1 MTAPRTRPIALAV
14 VLVAMLA
21 ACDRRVER
29 TAPTGQLPTAVPQSQ
44 LVPGLPQPREATR
57 NLYSGNASAIA
68 EGERLYNWFNCSGCH
83 AQGGGGMGPP
93 LMDDKW
99 IYGSDPANL
108 FSVIVEGRS
117 NGMPAFGGHIPEQ
130 QIWQIIAFIETM
142 GGMKPGDDPSTGG
155 ETGITSAAKGPGVKA
170 REGDLEASDP
180 PKKSGGDENKSA
192 EQDPSA
198 IGKGVGPSK

>member
-1 MTAPRTRPIALAV
+1 
-14 VLVAMLA
+14 
-21 ACDRRVER
+21 
-29 TAPTGQLPTAVPQSQ
+29 
-44 LVPGLPQPREATR
+44 
-57 NLYSGNASAIA
+57 
-68 EGERLYNWFNCSGCH
+68 LYNWFNCSGCH
-83 AQGGGGMGPP
+83 SQGGGGMGPP

-142 GGMKPGDDPSTGG
+142 GGMKPGDTPSTGG
-155 ETGITSAAKGPGVKA
+155 ETGITPAAKGPGVKA
-170 REGDLEASDP
+170 RESDMESSDP
-180 PKKSGGDENKSA
+180 PKKAGGDEKKSA